1 MVEHFAAVK
10 ARRAQYEHVG
20 PLKDRGSPRSNF
32 DIMLLAFLGMK
43 PRTGATGLRDGR
55 RAAMLA
61 ALDGKATWPQI
72 RRWRRGNAQAPMW
85 ALEKLDQKMTA
96 RQNELAR
103 GQSFKRRSA

>member
-61 ALDGKATWPQI
+61 ALNGKATWPQI
-72 RRWRRGNAQAPMW
+72 REWRRGNARAPQW
-85 ALEKLDQKMTA
+85 AVSLLREKIAAKIA
-96 RQNELAR
+96 RL
-103 GQSFKRRSA
+103 SAA